1 MVLLVKSFT
10 SFCVYEFV
18 AVIYIGI
25 INLLFV
31 CRFKFFLT
39 EEADENSNVSTIQF
53 AINFYSQIGSFPLF
67 WSGRDGKSL
76 NEKIFLFFSVL
87 LLGNGRDRK
96 YRIES
101 ATLSSFEVIFQR
113 VIRINA
119 KKYSSVSGK
128 KNSGII
134 LYDRFGGRCN
144 NLE

>member
-67 WSGRDGKSL
+67 
-76 NEKIFLFFSVL
+76 
-87 LLGNGRDRK
+87 
-96 YRIES
+96 
-101 ATLSSFEVIFQR
+101 
-113 VIRINA
+113 
-119 KKYSSVSGK
+119 
-128 KNSGII
+128 
-134 LYDRFGGRCN
+134 
-144 NLE
+144 